1 MDAGVTEKKKK
12 KKEIVGINSANDQQK
27 SARTSLL

>member
-1 MDAGVTEKKKK
+1 MDAGVTEKKK